1 VRFSTPKRAIP
12 FTDTIAPSVL
22 PWRDALLSGLA
33 VAMAVCLGAYI
44 VYHRAWT
51 EKVSGIREHVVE
63 LAQRVSQPTAGL
75 CCKLP
80 SHDPKAL
87 ASGLGTLN
95 FARSNSD
102 ESSRLYAFEL
112 DGSTQSIIDTG
123 NLSESPGPR
132 PLPPEAYRARR
143 YFQQSHKPVETDSYV
158 ETKGLDTVAFA
169 IIHSIKNERV
179 GLLAVESNSEYLV
192 AKVSKIR
199 QALWLTCGFGL
210 LVGCAVSGLVWRL
223 RINAALS
230 QIALEERHRV
240 EEAIVSTLGEV
251 VYSYD
256 PESGLVHWRGN
267 LEALLGAAP
276 AAASESRDAWEGRIH
291 PDDRPSYRAAF
302 DRSIHNLLPLQI
314 EYRVRRP
321 DESVVW
327 VMDRNR
333 PVQLRDERMNF
344 VGSLIDL
351 TDRRT
356 AEEAFHLFFDETPN
370 AHFIFDGDSVV
381 DVNPAAVALFGAEN
395 KAALIA
401 QPAWALWPRRQP
413 THTLSAESWSIHVLR
428 AIETS
433 EAHFEWQFRRLDG
446 GLIECDVF
454 LRRTTFQDRTVL
466 LMACYDVTPT
476 RRAQAQLIESEQRF
490 RDVSEAVGE
499 FIWEMDRE
507 FRFLYASQ
515 RAIDV
520 FGLDPEQM
528 IGHTPFDFI
537 PAEDHAALR
546 EQFESGFRS
555 GRSIRNF
562 IHRVRRADGKILWV
576 RVTGVPK
583 YDPTGNVIGFRGAS
597 LDVTLQREHEQE
609 LVLQKEAAE
618 SADRA
623 KSNFLAMM
631 SHEIRTPLNSVL
643 GFADLVLDTSLTT
656 LQREY
661 LEIIRS
667 SGDSLLVLLNDILD
681 FSKIESGRME
691 VEIRPTDI
699 SRCVQEVIGLYQI
712 SATAKKLEL
721 SATIEPHVPRQVLT
735 DWSRLRQILV
745 NLVGNAVKFTNS
757 GHIRIKVSECRQ
769 GSPRVRII
777 VSDSG
782 IGIGAEQ
789 KKRLFQP
796 FTQADS
802 STTRRFGG
810 TGLGLAISKRLA
822 RLLGGNLD
830 VVEQDEPGTSFCLE
844 IPSAAVD
851 TEEVE
856 IPLPD
861 ESFSLDPLHRFAG
874 RVPRVLVVDDNTL
887 NRRLTAQLL
896 HRLGA
901 ETDTAASASEC
912 FEKLAS
918 GDLPDLI
925 LMDVQMP
932 GMDGL
937 DATRHIRKHEE
948 WRSLPIVALTAD
960 AMVGDRE
967 RCIEAGMNGYLTKPL
982 RREALSQ
989 ALTERLNRRIPN

>member
-1 VRFSTPKRAIP
+1 
-12 FTDTIAPSVL
+12 
-22 PWRDALLSGLA
+22 LLSGLA
-33 VAMAVCLGAYI
+33 VALAVSLGAYI

-51 EKVSGIREHVVE
+51 EKVSGIREHVIE

-87 ASGLGTLN
+87 AAALGTLN
-95 FARSNSD
+95 FARSNSG
-102 ESSRLYAFEL
+102 ESSRLYVFTL
-112 DGSTQSIIDTG
+112 DENPKSIVDTG
-123 NLSESPGPR
+123 EPGEPPGPR
-132 PLPPEAYRARR
+132 PLSPEAQRART
-143 YFQQSHKPVETDSYV
+143 YFQQSRKPVETDSYV
-158 ETKGLDTVAFA
+158 ESKGLATVAFA

-179 GLLAVESNSEYLV
+179 GLLAVESNTDYLV
-192 AKVSKIR
+192 TRISKIR

-210 LVGCAVSGLVWRL
+210 LVGCAVSALVWRL
-223 RINAALS
+223 RINAGLS
-230 QIALEERHRV
+230 QMALEERHRM
-240 EEAIVSTLGEV
+240 EEAVVSTLGEV

-256 PESGLVHWRGN
+256 PDSGLVQWRGKLEVLLGTAPATASEP
-267 LEALLGAAP
+267 LEA
-276 AAASESRDAWEGRIH
+276 WEARIH
-291 PDDRPSYRAAF
+291 PDDRAHYRVAIE
-302 DRSIHNLLPLQI
+302 RSIRDLQPLQI

-321 DESVVW
+321 DDSIVW
-327 VMDRNR
+327 VLDRNR
-333 PVQLRDERMNF
+333 PVRLRDDRMNF

-356 AEEAFHLFFDETPN
+356 AEEAFHLFFDETPT
-370 AHFIFDGDSVV
+370 AHFIFDGDTVV
-381 DVNPAAVALFGAEN
+381 DVNPAAVTLFGAEN

-401 QPAWALWPRRQP
+401 QPAWSLWPRRQP
-413 THTLSAESWSIHVLR
+413 THALSAESWSIHVLR
-428 AIETS
+428 AIETG
-433 EAHFEWQFRRLDG
+433 EAHFEWQFRCLTG
-446 GLIECDVF
+446 NLIDCDVF

-466 LMACYDVTPT
+466 LLACYDITPT

-515 RAIDV
+515 RSVDV
-520 FGLDPEQM
+520 LGLEPEQM
-528 IGHTPFDFI
+528 IGRTPFDFI
-537 PAEDHAALR
+537 PEEDQAVLR
-546 EQFESGFRS
+546 EQFETVFRS
-555 GRSIRNF
+555 GQPFRNF
-562 IHRVRRADGKILWV
+562 LHRVRRADGNILWV

-583 YDPTGNVIGFRGAS
+583 YDPAGNVIGYRGAS

-643 GFADLVLDTSLTT
+643 GFADLVLDTSLTG

-661 LEIIRS
+661 LEIIKS

-699 SRCVQEVIGLYQI
+699 SRCVQEVIGLYQL

-721 SATIEPHVPRQVLT
+721 SATIEDDVPRQVLT

-745 NLVGNAVKFTNS
+745 NLVGNAVKFTTH
-757 GHIRIKVSECRQ
+757 GHIRIKVSVCQ
-769 GSPRVRII
+769 HGSPHVRIV
-777 VSDSG
+777 VSDTG

-789 KKRLFQP
+789 RKRLFQP

-830 VVEQDEPGTSFCLE
+830 VIEQEEPGTSFCLE

-851 TEEVE
+851 SDE
-856 IPLPD
+856 IETPLSD

-896 HRLGA
+896 HRLGV
-901 ETDTAASASEC
+901 ETDTAASATEC
-912 FEKLAS
+912 FEKLES
-918 GDLPDLI
+918 GDMPDLI

-937 DATRHIRKHEE
+937 DATRHIRKHAE
-948 WRSLPIVALTAD
+948 WRELPIVALTAD

-967 RCIEAGMNGYLTKPL
+967 RCFEAGMNGYLTKPL

-989 ALTERLNRRIPN
+989 MLTERLNRRGPN